1 MTQHLQ
7 RRRSQRA
14 RARGVSAAP
23 MDGTPVALDLLRGE
37 LYRML
42 DEIAR
47 AHGESHRNLVLQF
60 EIAWELY
67 KRATAAVR

>member
-7 RRRSQRA
+7 RRRSQRP
-14 RARGVSAAP
+14 RAPGASAAP
-23 MDGTPVALDLLRGE
+23 IDGIPVALDLLRGE

-47 AHGESHRNLVLQF
+47 AHGESHRTLVLQF